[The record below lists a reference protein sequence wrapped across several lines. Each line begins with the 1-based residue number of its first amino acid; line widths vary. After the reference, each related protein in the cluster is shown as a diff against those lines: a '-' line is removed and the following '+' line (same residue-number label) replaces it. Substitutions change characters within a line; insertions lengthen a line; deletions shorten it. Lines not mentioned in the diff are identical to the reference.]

1 MQNKVY
7 LQKAIAESGRCSRR
21 GAEDLI
27 KQGKVKVNGKLGEL
41 GQKVDTKKDKVK
53 IGDKILQAEE
63 KVCYILNKPKGYVC
77 TLADRHAPEK
87 VVDLLP
93 KSPRV
98 FPVGRLDKDSRGLF
112 NFDQ

>member
-41 GQKVDTKKDKVK
+41 GQKVDTKKDKVE
-53 IGDKILQAEE
+53 IGDKILQVRR
-63 KVCYILNKPKGYVC
+63 KGLLYPK
-77 TLADRHAPEK
+77 
-87 VVDLLP
+87 
-93 KSPRV
+93 
-98 FPVGRLDKDSRGLF
+98 
-112 NFDQ
+112 